1 VASLAANTSPKP
13 TPTLPPKAKPQLSG
27 NFFGNLLNFWVVL
40 LYYGKKTL

>member
-27 NFFGNLLNFWVVL
+27 KKYFFAVL
-40 LYYGKKTL
+40 FFIENKLYFL